1 MPLST
6 ISTDIR
12 MLQRRVMLQLLI
24 VLLAG
29 GPPGLESLLS
39 RRSNA
44 WQRNSFVA
52 KPFKP
57 LSSLA
62 KPPVKLQ
69 KRARCNLVSSVP
81 NLNLELHTV

>member
-1 MPLST
+1 MPLRT

-44 WQRNSFVA
+44 WQRNNVVA

-62 KPPVKLQ
+62 KPL
-69 KRARCNLVSSVP
+69 
-81 NLNLELHTV
+81 